1 MPLTRDYVKT
11 AFLLLERGLIDCFI
25 NDYISVDVKWTI
37 TGSSVLAGTYINRL
51 DFIQR
56 AISRLQK
63 SLKGTIK
70 WQVQSIFIDGNAA
83 IVEMRSDAV
92 AAKGHVYNNQ
102 YAWIMKFKQ
111 GMIIEA
117 RVYYDDVLVD
127 QTII

>member
-1 MPLTRDYVKT
+1 MPLTQGYVKT

-56 AISRLQK
+56 AISRLKK
-63 SLKGTIK
+63 SLNGTIK

>member
-56 AISRLQK
+56 AISRLKK
-63 SLKGTIK
+63 SLNGTIK

-102 YAWIMKFKQ
+102 YAWLMKFKQ

>member
-56 AISRLQK
+56 AISRLKK

-83 IVEMRSDAV
+83 IVEMSSDAV

>member
-56 AISRLQK
+56 AISRLKK

>member
-1 MPLTRDYVKT
+1 MPLTRGYVKT

-56 AISRLQK
+56 AISRLKK

>member
-56 AISRLQK
+56 AISRLKK
-63 SLKGTIK
+63 SLNGTIK

>member
-56 AISRLQK
+56 AISRLKK

-127 QTII
+127 QTVI

>member
-1 MPLTRDYVKT
+1 MPLTRGYVKT

-56 AISRLQK
+56 AISRLKK
-63 SLKGTIK
+63 SLNGTIK